1 MTGFSFSKLRPKK
14 DVVRTTSSVSSIPV
28 SFMQVFNAATE
39 AIKQCGTRCGANMG
53 MLRIDHPDILD
64 FIICK
69 DKDDSLNNFNISFAI
84 TKEFMDAL
92 GKGEYY
98 NFYNPRNGVV
108 TSRLN
113 ANEVF
118 DKIVDQAWKNGEP
131 GIIFIDR
138 MNHKNHTPAV
148 GLIESTNPCG
158 EQLLLSYESC
168 NLGSI
173 NLGHFVKNNDVNW
186 EKLEKTVKT
195 AVHFLDNVIDV
206 NNYLIQKVGEV
217 TRSNRKI
224 GLGIMGWAD
233 LLLYLG
239 IPYGSADSLV
249 LAEELMSFIQS
260 KSHKA
265 SEELAFKRGS
275 FPNFKQSIYAK
286 GGPVRNATT
295 TTIAPTGTIAII
307 ASASGGIE
315 PIFAL
320 VYKRTQCLDNEEM
333 YEVNTYFE
341 KLAKQNGFYSQELID
356 KISKRG
362 SIRGLKEIPEK
373 IKKIFVTSHD
383 IAPEDHIKMQAAFQ
397 KFTDNAVSETVNFPN
412 SAMKKDVKKVYIS
425 SYKMGCKGVTV

>member
-138 MNHKNHTPAV
+138 MNHKNHTPAA

-158 EQLLLSYESC
+158 EQPLLSYESC

-206 NNYLIQKVGEV
+206 NNYPIQKIDEV

-239 IPYGSADSLV
+239 ISYRSDDSLA
-249 LAEELMSFIQS
+249 LAEELWVLSNLSPIKLP
-260 KSHKA
+260 KSLLLREDLSQTLNKM
-265 SEELAFKRGS
+265 
-275 FPNFKQSIYAK
+275 Y
-286 GGPVRNATT
+286 
-295 TTIAPTGTIAII
+295 
-307 ASASGGIE
+307 
-315 PIFAL
+315 
-320 VYKRTQCLDNEEM
+320 TQ
-333 YEVNTYFE
+333 
-341 KLAKQNGFYSQELID
+341 
-356 KISKRG
+356 
-362 SIRGLKEIPEK
+362 KEIP
-373 IKKIFVTSHD
+373 
-383 IAPEDHIKMQAAFQ
+383 
-397 KFTDNAVSETVNFPN
+397 
-412 SAMKKDVKKVYIS
+412 
-425 SYKMGCKGVTV
+425 